1 MKKRVRDKYG
11 RGSSAANDVRVVD
24 LAPGDVFEINSGVR
38 KTDLA
43 VIILQKN
50 EKLHIKR
57 CLEKLAPL
65 APRQIFVV
73 DCFSTDGSDKIA
85 AEMGATVVYR
95 AWPGLYAQQFN
106 WALDNL
112 PIKASWILR
121 LDADE
126 YLYPETCEEVQR
138 LVTSGGLPPDVTSLS
153 LSLARVFCGHKIRF
167 GGTAH
172 IPMVRFFKRGIGRC
186 QDRAMDE
193 HVVTRKG
200 RDYRLKGEFADDNL
214 NAMDWWREKHRG
226 YAKREA
232 RDALAFA
239 RGELHFKPS
248 KEAYY
253 RMPRY
258 FRAFIYFSIRYFIK
272 LGFLDGYAGWMWNFW
287 QGLWYRWIVDCEI
300 GRLKRRGEAL

>member
-1 MKKRVRDKYG
+1 MLD
-11 RGSSAANDVRVVD
+11 ST
-24 LAPGDVFEINSGVR
+24 SGVR

-85 AEMGATVVYR
+85 AEMGATVVYHE
-95 AWPGLYAQQFN
+95 WPGNQAAQFN
-106 WALDNL
+106 WAVDNL
-112 PIKASWILR
+112 TIEANWILR

-126 YLYPETCEEVQR
+126 YLYPEAINELR
-138 LVTSGGLPPDVTSLS
+138 GLVTDGGLPPDVTSLS
-153 LSLARVFCGHKIRF
+153 LSRARHIF
-167 GGTAH
+167 GGEIRH
-172 IPMVRFFKRGIGRC
+172 GKKIEIVRMFRRGCARY
-186 QDRAMDE
+186 APTEMDE
-193 HVVTRKG
+193 HLVVDYGRNYKVKG
-200 RDYRLKGEFADDNL
+200 GFVDHSLMPFAEWQ
-214 NAMDWWREKHRG
+214 AKHRD

-232 RDALAFA
+232 QMAVSGRCNANKRL
-239 RGELHFKPS
+239 
-248 KEAYY
+248 YY
-253 RMPRY
+253 QFPRY
-258 FRAFIYFSIRYFIK
+258 LRVLMYFSLRYFVQ
-272 LGFLDGYAGWMWNFW
+272 LGFLDGFPGWRWNFW